1 MAEVTPRAYILWQI
15 TGVMGEAL
23 ALARSVH
30 GGNPER
36 ALDVYGQEIIDRLK
50 ALPADAPRGHVRKE
64 VTDEE
69 GAKALVYLN
78 THDTNGNV
86 LSWELFWARH
96 PVQYSGIRKNAALRK
111 LLEDVMGPMPPQAE
125 KET

>member
-1 MAEVTPRAYILWQI
+1 MAEVTPRAYTLWQI

-50 ALPADAPRGHVRKE
+50 ALPADAP
-64 VTDEE
+64 
-69 GAKALVYLN
+69 
-78 THDTNGNV
+78 
-86 LSWELFWARH
+86 
-96 PVQYSGIRKNAALRK
+96 AASTQTTQSRT
-111 LLEDVMGPMPPQAE
+111 